1 MKSLP
6 EKFQPAYKKVKQLEF
21 EDRYLGA
28 FIFGSLARGDSTE
41 DSDFDVKVVVD
52 QYNPC
57 KNINHPVINGVKL
70 DITFQSFN
78 QLKEFTEQEIK
89 KAERIPMIA
98 ESRIIF
104 DKTGNLTK
112 LRRRVQ
118 KTMPKKANPKDY
130 QHIQFMVYHAN
141 SKAEKYLKSS
151 PESALLSMGININDI
166 LKNHYEIQGK
176 WWVSDKRLLSDLKK
190 WDPRLGI
197 LLKKFATTSE
207 VKTKFAVWSKI
218 IDHILKPIGGKQ
230 PISKNNC
237 NCEVC
242 KEDLKFFDTF

>member
-57 KNINHPVINGVKL
+57 KNINHPIINGVKI
-70 DITFQSFN
+70 DITFQSFD

-98 ESRIIF
+98 ESWIIF
-104 DKTGNLTK
+104 DKTGSLTK
-112 LRRRVQ
+112 LRRRAQ
-118 KTMPKKANPKDY
+118 KVRPKKANPKDY
-130 QHIQFMVYHAN
+130 QHIQFMAYHAN
-141 SKAEKYLKSS
+141 SKAEKR
-151 PESALLSMGININDI
+151 DI
-166 LKNHYEIQGK
+166 
-176 WWVSDKRLLSDLKK
+176 
-190 WDPRLGI
+190 
-197 LLKKFATTSE
+197 
-207 VKTKFAVWSKI
+207 
-218 IDHILKPIGGKQ
+218 
-230 PISKNNC
+230 
-237 NCEVC
+237 
-242 KEDLKFFDTF
+242 